1 MNLQRPLFASALVL
15 ACSFGLATPPAL
27 ACGGL
32 FCQNIPVEQAGERII
47 FFADGE
53 TVTAHVQIQ
62 YQGAAK
68 DFSWIVPTPTQPTL
82 RVGTERLFQALRN
95 TTRPTFQVEM
105 ERTDGECAQMDFA
118 MSARAGGVPMAA
130 TAESGVT
137 VVEERPVGP
146 FDTAVLQANDS
157 AVLKKWLTDNEYIVP
172 PQVDPL
178 LDPYVAGK
186 YYFIALKLR
195 KDRDAGDMQPI
206 TFTYAATKPGIPI
219 RLTGVA
225 ATPDMGVFVW
235 VFGKHRAVP
244 DNYRHA
250 AINEARIDW
259 FGQGGNYAQVVT
271 EAMNEA
277 GGQAF
282 VTDYA
287 GSNSV
292 IDPSAFEPGP
302 LESLVQE
309 LAGIA
314 DPVQFTQR
322 VLANA
327 RQLQQ
332 SPGISI
338 GRPFPGGGDDKAI
351 AFLKRHV
358 PKPSTLSGLTDEE
371 FYYGIE
377 KYAGVLTA
385 AQVSVNGKRVEAELE
400 ETVVGPARDISEKL
414 KTHPYLTRLYSTMSP
429 EEMTQDPTF
438 VFNPDAEEMSN
449 VHVAKGVRL
458 CSSNYNEFNA
468 PVELTLKNGLKFVV
482 QPSGRGVRP
491 LPAPSQGDEVVAL
504 PAALRIEQY
513 TTSGVANV
521 IANVQEQ
528 VQTTLTRLGRGSAA
542 LGMNSSGAPVSIGVT
557 VPRTSGGA
565 STGASSG
572 TSSSSSRTNSNST
585 TGFGCSGCA
594 NPNRSAEGGADD
606 GLALGLFGV
615 GMLGWRF
622 WSRKRR

>member
-1 MNLQRPLFASALVL
+1 
-15 ACSFGLATPPAL
+15 
-27 ACGGL
+27 
-32 FCQNIPVEQAGERII
+32 
-47 FFADGE
+47 
-53 TVTAHVQIQ
+53 VQIQ
-62 YQGAAK
+62 YQGPAK

-82 RVGTERLFQALRN
+82 KVGTERLFQALRN
-95 TTRPTFQVEM
+95 NTRPTFQVEM
-105 ERTDGECAQMDFA
+105 ERTEGECGAEDFMMA
-118 MSARAGGVPMAA
+118 TRAGPTMVGG
-130 TAESGVT
+130 AEAKGVT
-137 VVEERPVGP
+137 VVEEKPVGP
-146 FDTAVLQANDS
+146 FDTAILQANDS
-157 AVLKKWLTDNEYIVP
+157 AVLKQWLTDNEYVVP
-172 PQVDPL
+172 PAVDPL

-292 IDPSAFEPGP
+292 IDAAAFDPAP
-302 LESLVQE
+302 LETLINE
-309 LAGIA
+309 LAGIS
-314 DPVQFTQR
+314 DPVAFTRR
-322 VLANA
+322 VLENSF
-327 RQLQQ
+327 QLQQ
-332 SPGISI
+332 TPGIGI
-338 GRPFPGGGDDKAI
+338 GRPFPGGGGDDKAI

-358 PKPSTLSGLTDEE
+358 PKPSTLDTLSDES
-371 FYYGIE
+371 FYRGIE
-377 KYAGVLTA
+377 QYAAALAA
-385 AQVSVNGKRVEAELE
+385 AQVSVNGKRVEAELL
-400 ETVVGPARDISEKL
+400 ETVVEPAREISEKL
-414 KTHPYLTRLYSTMSP
+414 KSHPYLTRLYTTMSP

-438 VFNPDAEEMSN
+438 VFNPDAETMSN

-458 CSSNYNEFNA
+458 CSANYNTFNA
-468 PVELTLKNGLKFVV
+468 PVELTLQNGLKFVV
-482 QPSGRGVRP
+482 QPQGGGFRP
-491 LPAPSQGDEVVAL
+491 LPAPSSDEVISM

-513 TTSGVANV
+513 TTTGVANV
-521 IANVQEQ
+521 ITNLQEE
-528 VQTTLTRLGRGSAA
+528 VQTTLTRLSRSATA
-542 LGMNSSGAPVSIGVT
+542 LGMNASGAPVSIGVT
-557 VPRTSGGA
+557 VPRTSTPA
-565 STGASSG
+565 TTGKATSSG
-572 TSSSSSRTNSNST
+572 SSSSGRVNGPAT
-585 TGFGCSGCA
+585 TSGFGCSGCS
-594 NPNRSAEGGADD
+594 NPNRSADGDAGD

-615 GMLGWRF
+615 GMLSWRF